1 MIRMDPNADLLIEW
15 NIRLRSNRRGEAPVR
30 GKKCRKQKASHPPE
44 ILKHRHG
51 REPQRRVG
59 GLQFAAAGLAEIAQ
73 RIHLVDQVG

>member
-44 ILKHRHG
+44 ILKHGMVDGLSARERIAVRSG
-51 REPQRRVG
+51 RPR
-59 GLQFAAAGLAEIAQ
+59 
-73 RIHLVDQVG
+73 

>member
-30 GKKCRKQKASHPPE
+30 GKKCRKQKAPYPPE
-44 ILKHRHG
+44 ILKHWHG
-51 REPQRRVG
+51 RASARVR
-59 GLQFAAAGLAEIAQ
+59 GLQFAAAGLAEIPQ